1 MAKRL
6 ELGGNGRGAKTSYHH
21 GDLERAMVD
30 LAVELISTEGFE
42 SLTLRK
48 LGGRLGV
55 SSTAIYRHFSDKGAL
70 ITRLAEEG
78 FLEFGAMLRQ
88 ARDRVSKGGVSKE
101 GSIVRMT
108 GAYIHFAHGRPAY
121 YRLMFG
127 EHFNE
132 VGSSEALRSAGESSF
147 RVMADE
153 VVKEIEAGRFRTN
166 LDPMQVAIS
175 IWSLVHGFASLS
187 INGQFSDR
195 KFNVE
200 RAAVAAMAALLEGY
214 RA

>member
-1 MAKRL
+1 
-6 ELGGNGRGAKTSYHH
+6 
-21 GDLERAMVD
+21 MVN

-42 SLTLRK
+42 ELTLRK
-48 LGGRLGV
+48 LSGRLGV
-55 SSTAIYRHFSDKGAL
+55 SSTAIYRHFSDKAAL

-78 FLEFGAMLRQ
+78 FLEFGQMLRE
-88 ARDRVSKGGVSKE
+88 ARDGVSSDGVARD

-127 EHFNE
+127 EHSTE
-132 VGSSEALRSAGESSF
+132 VGRSEALRTAGEISF

-153 VVKEIEAGRFRTN
+153 VVREIESGRFRKE

-195 KFNVE
+195 KVNVE
-200 RAAVAAMAALLEGY
+200 SAAVAAMAALLEGY